1 MTDRV
6 TRYRVLASVVR
17 RWVRGEIVPC
27 LRTAREADVALEVGV
42 STRLLR
48 CWGGK
53 PGGRF
58 KPPNETDAE
67 KVETGVRALLQD
79 CLARL
84 SGEEF

>member
-1 MTDRV
+1 MTPTERIA
-6 TRYRVLASVVR
+6 TALAI
-17 RWVRGEIVPC
+17 WPG
-27 LRTAREADVALEVGV
+27 READVALEVGV